1 MSIDNCQGCDKR
13 LDTDFVEY
21 QEDGTLYCDACLD
34 DMETEEEM
42 ASIYPDEDM
51 WASRYF
57 EMRSNAEMLAG
68 ALKLWTDK
76 PPTNSNT
83 NDLLAYF
90 AAAHEAGV
98 LALDVYSRSK
108 GDQQ

>member
-1 MSIDNCQGCDKR
+1 MND
-13 LDTDFVEY
+13 Y
-21 QEDGTLYCDACLD
+21 EDRI
-34 DMETEEEM
+34 ETEEEM
-42 ASIYPDEDM
+42 AAIYPDEDM
-51 WASRYF
+51 WASKYF
-57 EMRSNAEMLAG
+57 QMRSNAEMLAG

-98 LALDVYSRSK
+98 LALDVYNRNK

>member
-34 DMETEEEM
+34 EMETEEEM
-42 ASIYPDEDM
+42 AAIYPDEDM
-51 WASRYF
+51 WASKYF
-57 EMRSNAEMLAG
+57 EMRSNAQMLAR
-68 ALKLWTDK
+68 ALQLWTDK
-76 PPTNSNT
+76 PPPNSST
-83 NDLLAYF
+83 QVLLAYF

-98 LALDVYSRSK
+98 LALDVYNRSK

>member
-1 MSIDNCQGCDKR
+1 MND
-13 LDTDFVEY
+13 Y
-21 QEDGTLYCDACLD
+21 EDR
-34 DMETEEEM
+34 METEEEM

-57 EMRSNAEMLAG
+57 EMHSNAEMLAR

-76 PPTNSNT
+76 PPNSNARE
-83 NDLLAYF
+83 LLAYF

-98 LALDVYSRSK
+98 LALDVYNRSK